1 MNTQIL
7 NTMKTTLHTNLT
19 AVLCILALSLSAIS
33 HAQVRAQKVGDSP
46 TIINADAALEI
57 ESTNKGV
64 LLPRLAL
71 TGTTAASP
79 LSAHVQGMLVYNTAT
94 AGTAPNDVTPGLY
107 QNSGTAWVRI
117 LSGAITLDGN
127 HAAGTVSGNKPTT
140 TPLAPTSANLPAS
153 PINGDTVTEVYD
165 NAVVVYSYNGSAW
178 TSVEFNSGAAPG
190 TTDHNTLRWDAT
202 NSAWEETS
210 ILTTDDDATNPTV
223 TVTGTHT
230 VSGTFR
236 RTGAVYGKVRE
247 HALATA
253 IVWADDDY
261 FVVCTNAGLDG
272 NLLLPEASAALTG
285 RIIGIRSDV
294 SQAIGFADGNIT
306 TAGDHPND
314 FSQVASRAGAL
325 FICDGTRWHV
335 LAGR

>member
-7 NTMKTTLHTNLT
+7 NTMKTTLYTNLT

-107 QNSGTAWVRI
+107 QNDGTAWVRI
-117 LSGAITLDGN
+117 VSGAITLDGN
-127 HAAGTVSGNKPTT
+127 HAAGTVAGNKPTT
-140 TPLAPTSANLPAS
+140 TPPMPTSANLPAS
-153 PINGDTVTEVYD
+153 PINGDTVTEVYED
-165 NAVVVYSYNGSAW
+165 VVVVYSYNGSAW
-178 TSVEFNSGAAPG
+178 TSVEFGLGAAPG
-190 TTDHNTLRWDAT
+190 TADHNTLRWDAT

-236 RTGAVYGKVRE
+236 RTGAVYGNVRT
-247 HALATA
+247 HGDATPV
-253 IVWADDDY
+253 VWTDDDY
-261 FVVCTNAGLDG
+261 MVVLTNVGITG
-272 NLLLPEASAALTG
+272 NLLLPEATAAQTG
-285 RIIGIRSDV
+285 RIIGIRNDV
-294 SQAIGFADGNIT
+294 GQSIFFADGSAT

-314 FSQVASRAGAL
+314 FASIWSRVGAL
-325 FICDGTRWHV
+325 FMCDGTRWHV